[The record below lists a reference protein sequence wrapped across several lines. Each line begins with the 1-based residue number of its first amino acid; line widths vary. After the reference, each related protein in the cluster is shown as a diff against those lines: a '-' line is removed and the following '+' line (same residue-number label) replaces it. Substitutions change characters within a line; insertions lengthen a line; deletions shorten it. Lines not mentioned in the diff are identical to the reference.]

1 VAIRIDLRYVHA
13 VSTCNHCGQRKGKRS
28 CPALAGVI
36 CSRCCGQHRLVEIA
50 CPSDCVHLG
59 GLAVVCDPSRAVP
72 FTETDYLSAWDKL
85 RSFAFG
91 EADFSREVA
100 ARAGDGTPWD
110 QSVAVAYIHHGH
122 RDVDGSRLID
132 HFLMAR
138 GRMLPAGE
146 AAAMVALQR
155 AWASLFEV
163 VAVRTGVGLDLR
175 DVLSGETLHVR
186 DLTGSAQLREHD
198 VLLAWVMDFPEHRG
212 LSGAACVIARAH
224 VERVRAAL
232 EAELT
237 AARTRWPGI
246 ADADLVGSI
255 VWVVFGALEAARD
268 EEEASHEVA
277 VAPPS
282 STYDAGAGD
291 GDGDDDDDDDADDDA
306 DDPDTGWSY
315 DANTAPD
322 PEVWLATDESRKLA
336 AIEAHHRALDVD
348 LSNPRLHATMHAIV
362 ENQLAAK
369 APADS
374 PATLERLVA
383 AGVTRHEAI
392 HAIGSVVANA
402 LWSVQRRHAS
412 VDHDAMIAALARLDP
427 SDWLGGEPV
436 EPEVEPP
443 TTIPPLAHE
452 LMYRRVP
459 GLRTA
464 IERAARDMR
473 QRGWAESTLLDP
485 PQLLERSTIGEFL
498 ELHARALVAAG
509 WDRRAALDDG
519 NLLAIHAF
527 SILTYELH
535 RKKTF
540 WVDESLAFMLGC
552 TRLDVRGEG
561 LRLPFPCSAL
571 VFTDRETLGLAEAV
585 ARTDPRASVCGLPLR
600 GLTVYVTQLPT
611 TRGALGLHLAF
622 LLDADTDT
630 WPWLITRDLDVQ
642 PDDTLDDIIES
653 RFADALN
660 PDPVFRSIEL
670 RQLVQLVVNA
680 ILFAGSSPAWPVVG
694 SAPSAADTEPANRP
708 RRRRA
713 PPTPPERSEEQV
725 WHLPGKIPIRQVRAL
740 RQLQRHRDGGA
751 VFSRFMVRGH
761 WRRAA
766 DTWRDRTPRWIAP
779 YWKGPPLGDI
789 VEREYTL
796 KP

>member
-1 VAIRIDLRYVHA
+1 MATRSDLRYVHP

-28 CPALAGVI
+28 CPALAGAI

-59 GLAVVCDPSRAVP
+59 GLAVVRDPSRAVP
-72 FTETDYLSAWDKL
+72 FTNTDYISAWDKL
-85 RSFAFG
+85 RSFAVG
-91 EADFSREVA
+91 ATDFSREVA
-100 ARAGDGTPWD
+100 ARVGDGTPWD
-110 QSVAVAYIHHGH
+110 PSIALAYVHYGH
-122 RDVDGSRLID
+122 RGVDGSRLID
-132 HFLMAR
+132 RFIMAR
-138 GRMLPAGE
+138 GRTLSAGE
-146 AAAMVALQR
+146 AAAIVALQR
-155 AWASLFEV
+155 ARASLFEV
-163 VAVRTGVGLDLR
+163 AAVRTGVGLDLR
-175 DVLSGETLHVR
+175 DALSGETSHVR
-186 DLTGSAQLREHD
+186 DVTGSARLREHD
-198 VLLAWVMDFPEHRG
+198 VLFAWVMDVPDHRE
-212 LSGAACVIARAH
+212 LTGAACVIERAH
-224 VERVRAAL
+224 LERVRAAL
-232 EAELT
+232 DAELT
-237 AARTRWPGI
+237 VARTRWPGI

-255 VWVVFGALEAARD
+255 AWVVFGALEAARD
-268 EEEASHEVA
+268 EEGASREAA

-282 STYDAGAGD
+282 YTF
-291 GDGDDDDDDDADDDA
+291 DDDDRDDIDDD
-306 DDPDTGWSY
+306 PGIGWSY

-322 PEVWLATDESRKLA
+322 PEVWLATDESLKLA
-336 AIEAHHRALDVD
+336 AIEAHHGTLAVD
-348 LSNPRLHATMHAIV
+348 LPNPRLHATMHAIV
-362 ENQLAAK
+362 ENQLAAN
-369 APADS
+369 APAES
-374 PATLERLVA
+374 RATFERFVA
-383 AGVTRHEAI
+383 AGVTRHEAV
-392 HAIGSVVANA
+392 HAIGSVVADA
-402 LWSVQRRHAS
+402 LWSVLRRNAS
-412 VDHDAMIAALARLDP
+412 VDRDAMIAALAGLDP
-427 SDWLGGEPV
+427 SDWHDG
-436 EPEVEPP
+436 EPEVEPA

-473 QRGWAESTLLDP
+473 QHGWTESTIFDP

-498 ELHARALVAAG
+498 ERHARALVAAG
-509 WDRRAALDDG
+509 WDRQTALDDG
-519 NLLAIHAF
+519 NLLSIHAF

-561 LRLPFPCSAL
+561 LRLPFPCFAL

-585 ARTDPRASVCGLPLR
+585 ARTDPGASVCGLPLR
-600 GLTVYVTQLPT
+600 GLTVYATQLPT

-630 WPWLITRDLDVQ
+630 WPWLITRDLEIQ

-653 RFADALN
+653 RFADAQN
-660 PDPVFRSIEL
+660 PDPVFRSTEL

-694 SAPSAADTEPANRP
+694 SAPSVTDTEPANRP

-713 PPTPPERSEEQV
+713 PPTPRERSEEQV

-740 RQLQRHRDGGA
+740 RQLQRDQGRGA
-751 VFSRFMVRGH
+751 LFSRFMVRGH
-761 WRRAA
+761 WRRAS
-766 DTWRDRTPRWIAP
+766 DTWRDRNPRWIAP